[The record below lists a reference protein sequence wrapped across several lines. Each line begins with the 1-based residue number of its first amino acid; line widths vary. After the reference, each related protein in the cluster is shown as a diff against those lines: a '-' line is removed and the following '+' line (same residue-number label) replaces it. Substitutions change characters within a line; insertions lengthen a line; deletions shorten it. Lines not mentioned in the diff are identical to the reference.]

1 MQTLKL
7 VIGSKNLSSWSL
19 RPWLLLKQ
27 IGLTFEEVL
36 IPLRRPDSQARL
48 IAASPSGKVPILVLG
63 DIQVWDSLA
72 ICEFLAE
79 HDPSLW
85 PADSAARAMARSVSA
100 EMHSGFSALRTFLP
114 MDFTARFGPP
124 GKLLTPVRAD
134 VERVLAIWTDCRRRY
149 GQGGP
154 FLFGAFSI
162 ADAMFAPVC
171 SRFTTYAI
179 SLDPVSAEYV
189 ERMMGLPA
197 MQEWARDAAAEVS
210 GVPLPRPAAATT
222 QVKPRTP
229 PEPVA
234 ATATAFPAAEPEPAP
249 LPEPLPAR
257 LPATF
262 APRVVLADEHPGLGG
277 PPSPAPRAPEQ
288 PAAPLEPKPPPAQ
301 PRAPSPQ
308 DAPEDIRRA
317 LRPIP
322 STVMVKPIGDGTRR
336 RR

>member
-19 RPWLLLKQ
+19 RPWLLLRQ
-27 IGLTFEEVL
+27 IGLAFEEVL
-36 IPLRRPDSQARL
+36 IPLRQPDSHARL

-63 DIQVWDSLA
+63 DIKVWDSLA

-85 PADSAARAMARSVSA
+85 PADSAARAMARSVTA

-124 GKLLTPVRAD
+124 GKLLTPVRTD
-134 VERVLAIWTDCRRRY
+134 IERVLAIWTECRRRH
-149 GQGGP
+149 GQDGP

-179 SLDPVSAEYV
+179 ALDPVSSEYV
-189 ERMMGLPA
+189 ERVMSLPA
-197 MQEWARDAAAEVS
+197 MREWAQDAAAEVS
-210 GVPLPRPAAATT
+210 GVPRPRPVVAAAP
-222 QVKPRTP
+222 VKPLAP
-229 PEPVA
+229 APVP
-234 ATATAFPAAEPEPAP
+234 ATAAPAAEPAP

-262 APRVVLADEHPGLGG
+262 APRVVLADAPAEAAEPT
-277 PPSPAPRAPEQ
+277 PAPRAPE
-288 PAAPLEPKPPPAQ
+288 PAMPEPVQ
-301 PRAPSPQ
+301 PRAPSPM

>member
-7 VIGSKNLSSWSL
+7 VIGSKNSSSWSL

-27 IGLTFEEVL
+27 IGLAFEEVV
-36 IPLRRPDSQARL
+36 IPLRRPDTRERILAV
-48 IAASPSGKVPILVLG
+48 SPSAKVPVLIVG
-63 DIQVWDSLA
+63 DVKIWDSLA

-85 PADSAARAMARSVSA
+85 PADSRARAYARSISA

-124 GKLLTPVRAD
+124 GKVLTPVRAD
-134 VERVLAIWTDCRRRY
+134 IDRILDIWTECRRQY
-149 GQGGP
+149 GVDGP

-171 SRFTTYAI
+171 SRFVTYAI
-179 SLDPVSAEYV
+179 PLDPVSDAYV
-189 ERMMGLPA
+189 ARMMNLPA
-197 MQEWARDAAAEVS
+197 MQEWGRDAAAEVM
-210 GVPLPRPAAATT
+210 GIPREPAATRLPASFAP
-222 QVKPRTP
+222 QVVMAD
-229 PEPVA
+229 E
-234 ATATAFPAAEPEPAP
+234 
-249 LPEPLPAR
+249 PEPLP
-257 LPATF
+257 
-262 APRVVLADEHPGLGG
+262 PRVEI
-277 PPSPAPRAPEQ
+277 PARVPE
-288 PAAPLEPKPPPAQ
+288 PPAQ
-301 PRAPSPQ
+301 PKPRPPSPQ

-322 STVMVKPIGDGTRR
+322 STLMVKPIGDGTRR